1 MQFQNQSASDRYRM
15 QAEVVMR
22 LAAKA
27 GSPAEKDVYIQ
38 IAEGWRK
45 LAAEALRNERQDQP
59 VRAAEPRSFIDEP

>member
-1 MQFQNQSASDRYRM
+1 M

-27 GSPAEKDVYIQ
+27 DSPAEKDVYLQ

-45 LAAEALRNERQDQP
+45 LALEALRNERQDVP
-59 VRAAEPRSFIDEP
+59 AERRSFKDKD